1 MGGGMRSSMS
11 SLLGFFLFGRED
23 ANRNKIHFAPR
34 LDVSKL
40 RFIYPSNKRG
50 SVGTT
55 SDLLPFYTYLNYLFR
70 RRMTPR
76 EEDSFNIP
84 SYNWNLIVDMAPRPH
99 RFDFCVFDFIWEEI
113 KAISKS
119 PLKNCGYAPYIIHM
133 IERVTAHTFGCD
145 KEHHEI
151 LHHLELLEG
160 DKSPSPIGK
169 IFRLLFGIC
178 RSQHAIEVKAQHERR
193 ARRKD
198 TKSVKEIHAHLNL
211 QPPRSPIALEGE
223 ESLEIEFFE
232 ERIARFDVET
242 SVQQWYGDASFS
254 SFDFD
259 YSGTTGASSSHPP
272 LFDSPPP
279 AHTHGDEGEES
290 SKQDEDDE

>member
-1 MGGGMRSSMS
+1 
-11 SLLGFFLFGRED
+11 
-23 ANRNKIHFAPR
+23 
-34 LDVSKL
+34 
-40 RFIYPSNKRG
+40 
-50 SVGTT
+50 
-55 SDLLPFYTYLNYLFR
+55 
-70 RRMTPR
+70 
-76 EEDSFNIP
+76 
-84 SYNWNLIVDMAPRPH
+84 MAPRPH

-119 PLKNCGYAPYIIHM
+119 HLKNCDYASYIIHM

-151 LHHLELLEG
+151 LHHLELLQG

-242 SVQQWYGDASFS
+242 SVQ
-254 SFDFD
+254 
-259 YSGTTGASSSHPP
+259 
-272 LFDSPPP
+272 
-279 AHTHGDEGEES
+279 
-290 SKQDEDDE
+290 